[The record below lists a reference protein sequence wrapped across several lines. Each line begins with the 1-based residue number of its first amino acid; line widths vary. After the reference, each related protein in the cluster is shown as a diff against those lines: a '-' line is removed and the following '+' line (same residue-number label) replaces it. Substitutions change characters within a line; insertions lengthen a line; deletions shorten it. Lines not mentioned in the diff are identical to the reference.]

1 MVPAQS
7 ISLEPLVP
15 KPGYVRSNPRIRR
28 FQSPDTTVPKPGYD
42 GREDRNLCH
51 PFVFTFFSKYLRKAL
66 ASRFT
71 RRMMTMSTSAVP

>member
-1 MVPAQS
+1 MVPGQS

-15 KPGYVRSNPRIRR
+15 KPGYVRSNPRIRLV
-28 FQSPDTTVPKPGYD
+28 QSPDTMVPIPGYD
-42 GREDRNLCH
+42 GSKARNCCH

>member
-1 MVPAQS
+1 MVPDQS
-7 ISLEPLVP
+7 LGLEPSVP
-15 KPGYVRSNPRIRR
+15 KPGYVWSNPRIRR
-28 FQSPDTTVPKPGYD
+28 VQSPDTMVPIPGYD
-42 GREDRNLCH
+42 GSKARNCCH